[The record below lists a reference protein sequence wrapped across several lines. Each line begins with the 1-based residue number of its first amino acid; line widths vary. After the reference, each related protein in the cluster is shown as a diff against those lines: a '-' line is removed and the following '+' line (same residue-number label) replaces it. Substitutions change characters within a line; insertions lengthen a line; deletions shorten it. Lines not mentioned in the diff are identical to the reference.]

1 MSYACKRSFWILAVL
16 GVLFLVTA
24 GCQPS
29 DPSVTVTE
37 ETTVVTEGEA
47 NGEPMEVITE
57 SGEVMPTPQPAT
69 GDGPRPSASS
79 GDVPQPRPVDPNSAE
94 AKDAPKPFKP
104 AGPVPTERVGR
115 YTMEDSKIKVE
126 LVLSEGGSST
136 MLTTQK
142 GGETEAP
149 FVEMGTWQMEGN
161 DVLVTLIS
169 DKEEKINLTVSGQT
183 LRVGKSTNPNRQTG
197 MTLTR
202 SARQ

>member
-1 MSYACKRSFWILAVL
+1 MSCACKGFILILSVI
-16 GVLFLVTA
+16 GTFLLLLS

-37 ETTVVTEGEA
+37 ETTVVTEGKPNE
-47 NGEPMEVITE
+47 EPMEVITE
-57 SGEVMPTPQPAT
+57 SGDVMPTPQPAT

-115 YTMEDSKIKVE
+115 YTMEDSKITVE

-169 DKEEKINLTVSGQT
+169 DKEEKITLSVSGQT
-183 LRVGKSTNPNRQTG
+183 LRIGKSTNPDRQTG